1 MERVGLLGGTF
12 DPVHD
17 GHLQLALAAKDEL
30 RLQRVL
36 LLPASAPPHKPEGA
50 VTSFDHRRQM
60 LKLALAGVDGL
71 EPCFIEGELPVPSYT
86 IDTLRVLQAQ
96 DREHVEYLFII
107 GEDAFAEILSWKA
120 YREVLQRVS
129 LIVARRHGCHHA
141 TDRLENIAL
150 ALGYCPSPLLWTGK
164 QGLKEIHFLHAS
176 PPRISSSE
184 IRRSV
189 AAGAPQVA
197 GLHPAVLA
205 YAREHRLYCR
215 PGA

>member
-17 GHLQLALAAKDEL
+17 GHLQLAQAAKDEL

-36 LLPASAPPHKPEGA
+36 LIPASAPPHKPQRA

-60 LKLALAGVDGL
+60 LLLALQGVDGI

-96 DREHVEYLFII
+96 DRTRIEYLFII
-107 GEDAFAEILSWKA
+107 GEDAFAELLSWKA

-129 LIVARRHGCHHA
+129 LIVARRPGWHA
-141 TDRLENIAL
+141 SANRLEGMAL
-150 ALGYCPSPLLWTGK
+150 ALGYSTSELLWQGK
-164 QGLKEIHFLHAS
+164 QGFKDIHFLQAC
-176 PPRISSSE
+176 PPMISSSD
-184 IRRSV
+184 IRRSLV
-189 AAGAPQVA
+189 AGNTSVA
-197 GLHPAVLA
+197 GLHPLVLA
-205 YAREHRLYCR
+205 YAREHRLYR
-215 PGA
+215 PDN